1 MNLYVVEALLP
12 RGWTACQALN
22 QEERQITAVYFS
34 RDVAEDD
41 LKEWKADNSSTE
53 YRVKTV
59 SIQGTYVRS
68 LEELEADEN
77 Y

>member
-1 MNLYVVEALLP
+1 MNLYVVEVLLP
-12 RGWTACQALN
+12 RGWTACQTLDTAG
-22 QEERQITAVYFS
+22 RQITAVYFS
-34 RDVAEDD
+34 RDAAEDEME
-41 LKEWKADNSSTE
+41 EWQENTLPAE